1 MDDNVRS
8 SDGDNS
14 PFQVLCLS
22 GGGFLGL
29 FSALILEK
37 LEARFG
43 SPIAKHFDLIC
54 GTSIGGIIAL
64 GLAAEIPAADIRKSF
79 EAHGPKIFP
88 RPFSRWSALRKAMYS
103 PKPLSTAICEIIGES
118 TIVGDLKHPIL
129 IPAVNLTKGGPSMF
143 KTPHHPDFTEDW
155 SKKALEV
162 GMATAAAPTVFPSVR
177 VGDSNYADGGLF
189 ANSPD
194 YFGAH
199 EAEHFLG
206 ANRDNIRMLSIG
218 TISKNFSLPAMPLD
232 RGIFSWI
239 KDLRLFNAAMSS
251 QQLAVDH
258 VMQHSL
264 GERYLRIDIGASAE
278 QSDDLRMDIANEASI
293 ATQKGLAETAFQAV
307 APNNMLKEIFLHKSM
322 DHQFYHGP
330 RAQEKHHGKR

>member
-1 MDDNVRS
+1 MCKSDEDNP
-8 SDGDNS
+8 

-37 LEARFG
+37 LEERFG

-54 GTSIGGIIAL
+54 GTSVGGIIAL
-64 GLAAEIPAADIRKSF
+64 GLAAEKPAIDIRQSF

-88 RPFSRWSALRKAMYS
+88 RPYQLFRAAFKPMYK
-103 PKPLSTAICEIIGES
+103 PEPLSAAISEIIGEE
-118 TIVGDLKHPIL
+118 TLVGDLKHPTL

-143 KTPHHPDFTEDW
+143 KTPHHPDFTENW
-155 SKKALEV
+155 SKKALDV
-162 GMATAAAPTVFPSVR
+162 GMATAAAPTLFPAVR

-194 YFGAH
+194 FFGVH
-199 EAEHFLG
+199 EAEHFFN
-206 ANRDNIRMLSIG
+206 AKRKNIRILSIG
-218 TISKNFSLPAMPLD
+218 TTSMKFSLPATPLD
-232 RGIFSWI
+232 RGIFKWLKS
-239 KDLRLFNAAMSS
+239 LRLLNATMSS

-264 GERYLRIDIGASAE
+264 GNRYLRIDIEASAE
-278 QSDDLRMDIANEASI
+278 QSGDLRMDIANKASI

-307 APNNMLKEIFLHKSM
+307 APNTFLKEMFLHRSP

-330 RAQEKHHGKR
+330 RA